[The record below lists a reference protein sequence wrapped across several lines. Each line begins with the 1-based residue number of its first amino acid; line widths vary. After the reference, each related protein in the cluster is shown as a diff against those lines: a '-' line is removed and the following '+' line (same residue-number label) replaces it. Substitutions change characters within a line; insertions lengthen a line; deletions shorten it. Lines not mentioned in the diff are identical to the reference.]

1 MTQVMRTSEVRITC
15 VIEEGRLAA
24 ALDALHGAFEL
35 EKPDP
40 VDAEAALP
48 RAG

>member
-1 MTQVMRTSEVRITC
+1 MISTSEVRITC
-15 VIEEGRLAA
+15 VIEEAALSA

-35 EKPDP
+35 ERPDP